1 MVVFQY
7 ERAWFFVLVLFGALL
22 ESLANN
28 HDRSLPY
35 SAKVPCSSRGWGRR
49 SGKTTALY
57 EEDDDVHDDLY
68 GIHVL

>member
-1 MVVFQY
+1 MKLSF
-7 ERAWFFVLVLFGALL
+7 RGLALS
-22 ESLANN
+22 SLIFC
-28 HDRSLPY
+28 SLPY